1 MFTKTFNITRI
12 ATAFAL
18 MFVLSVGVASSFDN
32 AKVPVAN
39 MSTTELHKYQS
50 DHGGY
55 GPEADMPFMP
65 GSN

>member
-1 MFTKTFNITRI
+1 MFAKLSSVTRI

-18 MFVLSVGVASSFDN
+18 LFVLSVGTASSFDN
-32 AKVPVAN
+32 AKTPVAN
-39 MSTTELHKYQS
+39 MSTTELYKYQS

-55 GPEADMPFMP
+55 GPEFDMPFMP